1 MQARRTF
8 EHSPEGGWSSV
19 AVHLAAAGPAKEGF
33 YLTLFPDAR
42 PPATLFLRPQQVLQL
57 LDMATQSAVSD
68 QQIWDVVAKIPM
80 EPLAPSRTL
89 YPRLRSLLVDCGAAI
104 RAQVRAQLERPRPPA
119 SPIGDDIAEGE
130 APPMVIEAEPE
141 APASGHGHGA
151 GGGSPDDNGSGVG

>member
-8 EHSPEGGWSSV
+8 EHGPEGGWSSV

-33 YLTLFPDAR
+33 YLTLFPDGR
-42 PPATLFLRPQQVLQL
+42 PPATVFLRPQQVLQL
-57 LDMATQSAVSD
+57 LDMAAQSAVSD

-89 YPRLRSLLVDCGAAI
+89 YPRLRGLLVDCGAAI

-119 SPIGDDIAEGE
+119 TPIAEDDP
-130 APPMVIEAEPE
+130 AAVVIEAEPAGHGE
-141 APASGHGHGA
+141 HGHG
-151 GGGSPDDNGSGVG
+151 GGNPDDSGSSLG

>member
-8 EHSPEGGWSSV
+8 EHGPEGGWSSV

-57 LDMATQSAVSD
+57 LDMAAQSAVSD

-89 YPRLRSLLVDCGAAI
+89 YPRLRALLVDCGAAI

-119 SPIGDDIAEGE
+119 TPIGDEGAEAE
-130 APPMVIEAEPE
+130 APPVVIEAEPE
-141 APASGHGHGA
+141 GGHG
-151 GGGSPDDNGSGVG
+151 GGNPGDSGSHIG

>member
-104 RAQVRAQLERPRPPA
+104 RAQVRAQLDRPRPPA
-119 SPIGDDIAEGE
+119 APIGDDLAEAE
-130 APPMVIEAEPE
+130 PPAMVIEAEPE
-141 APASGHGHGA
+141 GNASGHGA
-151 GGGSPDDNGSGVG
+151 GGGNPDDSGSSLG